1 MQGRMGSRVRLSDD
15 TLHTTILSAGV
26 IIIGVVLALASPHF
40 MTAPNVIVILQ
51 TMSVLAIASIGQT
64 LVIVSGGF
72 DLSIGGVLP
81 LSGVIFATVAN
92 VVPGTMSTLVAV
104 VAALAVGV
112 VFGLLNG
119 FFITKLRI
127 NPLITTLGSFSI
139 AGGAAYLVNAGQ
151 ITVLAKSE
159 SSILA
164 GPAFGYITW
173 DVVIFVGLA
182 ILASLVLH
190 MTIWGRRIYA
200 LGGNRE
206 AVRRAGV
213 KTDRATIWIYV
224 WCSALAALAGVVATS
239 QLQAGSA
246 STDVNAALSTVTA
259 VILGGAT
266 LTGGVGTIHG
276 TILGSL
282 LLGVIA
288 NGLNLLQIDSF
299 YQTVLTGVILLL
311 AVGTTRL
318 RESLFRTER
327 PST

>member
-1 MQGRMGSRVRLSDD
+1 MTTRIGSRVRLTDD
-15 TLHTTILSAGV
+15 TMQTTILTAGV
-26 IIIGVVLALASPHF
+26 IVIGVVLAFATPHF
-40 MTAPNVIVILQ
+40 LTAPNVIVILQ

-64 LVIVSGGF
+64 LVIISGGF

-81 LSGVIFATVAN
+81 LSGVVFATVAN
-92 VVPGTMSTLVAV
+92 VVPGPLSTVIAVLASIGIGVA
-104 VAALAVGV
+104 
-112 VFGLLNG
+112 FGLLNG
-119 FFITKLRI
+119 VFITKLGV

-151 ITVLAKSE
+151 ITVLAKPE
-159 SSILA
+159 SSVLA
-164 GPAFGYITW
+164 GPAFGTITW

-182 ILASLVLH
+182 VLASLVLH
-190 MTIWGRRIYA
+190 LTIWGRRIYA

-213 KTDRATIWIYV
+213 KTDRATIWVYV
-224 WCSALAALAGVVATS
+224 WCAALAALAGVVATS

-246 STDVNAALSTVTA
+246 STDVNAALSSVTA

-318 RESLFRTER
+318 RGSLSRTER
-327 PST
+327 PNN